1 MVKDLTKETSS
12 TITSKKEARMVRA
25 DDGRGSYVTLWMPFR
40 LLERIA
46 HIQEQSKTGN
56 IILHVRN
63 GEILGSK
70 FEDMET
76 Y

>member
-1 MVKDLTKETSS
+1 MLRT
-12 TITSKKEARMVRA
+12 
-25 DDGRGSYVTLWMPFR
+25 DDGRGNYVTFWMPFR
-40 LLERIA
+40 LVERIA
-46 HIQEQSKTGN
+46 HIQERNKTGN
-56 IILHVRN
+56 IILHVKN